1 MDPVFVNGLI
11 FELEFNLK
19 VFIKEEKLKGACT
32 PRQLIRL
39 LMEIPQDN

>member
-11 FELEFNLK
+11 FELEFNLH
-19 VFIKEEKLKGACT
+19 VFIQEEKLKGACT
-32 PRQLIRL
+32 PRQLITL